1 MTHQEI
7 EQLAE
12 WSELNESTG
21 QRSGIPSQAFWS
33 NWNRSKDAMKR
44 SGLSVIKEDGK
55 FVALWTP
62 QANQT
67 ESFQTPHEAK
77 VTNWSDEQTA
87 IHAWFKEGTG
97 NLVVRARAG
106 TGKTHTSKAGL
117 SLAPESRMLYAVF
130 NKKNQLEAQGKITD
144 RRVEVKTLHG
154 VGYACILR
162 AWGKVQP
169 DDVVEYDRTVSI
181 CGNDAPDEVLGAVQK
196 LVGFLKNAFTDIP
209 TVEQAAEVCD
219 ERTIEVNGFADASKG
234 GWTTEK
240 LAFKA
245 VGVLELSKVK
255 DELNRISFNDM
266 VWLPVACNM
275 VSAQYDL
282 VLIDEAQDMN
292 APQLEMAIRSSNGR
306 VCVVGDDRQ
315 CIYGFRGAVQDGLG
329 IMKDLLQAS
338 ELGLTTTYRCPKS
351 VVSIAQKY
359 VPDYK
364 AYESSKEGTVD
375 TISDQKFSDVVKV
388 GDAVLSRN
396 NAQLM
401 PLCLSLL
408 RKNIPARVEGRDV
421 GRQLVNLACKLNA
434 KSVPNFL
441 EKLQAWGKK
450 QKVRF
455 SKRKNSVTACE
466 QIDDQ
471 VETLTAIAEG
481 LASVDEI
488 KNRIL
493 NLFQDSNAN
502 SRPAVVLSTVHK
514 AKGLEWSRVF
524 LVKSSFLKKI
534 NDEEENIYYVAVT
547 RAMDHLTFIS

>member
-77 VTNWSDEQTA
+77 VTNWSDEQKA

-306 VCVVGDDRQ
+306 VL
-315 CIYGFRGAVQDGLG
+315 RG
-329 IMKDLLQAS
+329 
-338 ELGLTTTYRCPKS
+338 
-351 VVSIAQKY
+351 
-359 VPDYK
+359 
-364 AYESSKEGTVD
+364 
-375 TISDQKFSDVVKV
+375 
-388 GDAVLSRN
+388 
-396 NAQLM
+396 
-401 PLCLSLL
+401 
-408 RKNIPARVEGRDV
+408 
-421 GRQLVNLACKLNA
+421 
-434 KSVPNFL
+434 
-441 EKLQAWGKK
+441 W
-450 QKVRF
+450 
-455 SKRKNSVTACE
+455 
-466 QIDDQ
+466 
-471 VETLTAIAEG
+471 
-481 LASVDEI
+481 
-488 KNRIL
+488 
-493 NLFQDSNAN
+493 
-502 SRPAVVLSTVHK
+502 
-514 AKGLEWSRVF
+514 
-524 LVKSSFLKKI
+524 
-534 NDEEENIYYVAVT
+534 
-547 RAMDHLTFIS
+547 